1 MKRAMR
7 FEEDELDRLA
17 DRLADKFRDRMP
29 PRMTTSSEGKI
40 HGLDPDR
47 LYTAK
52 QVADR
57 WNVAKKTVRRNLKRT
72 DWNGQGVRFRG
83 IDILRY
89 EGVDIDAQ
97 SSSPGDEAPDESDTP
112 KPGGDG
118 RKYDGQLPEI

>member
-1 MKRAMR
+1 MR
-7 FEEDELDRLA
+7 FEEEELERLA
-17 DRLADKFRDRMP
+17 DRVAKKVDARSSASGK
-29 PRMTTSSEGKI
+29 TSSEGKI

-57 WNVAKKTVRRNLKRT
+57 WSVAKKTVRRNLKRT
-72 DWNGQGVRFRG
+72 DWNGDGVRFRG

-89 EGVDIDAQ
+89 EGVDMDAPP
-97 SSSPGDEAPDESDTP
+97 SPSVDEPQDDSDP
-112 KPGGDG
+112 PEPGGDG

>member
-1 MKRAMR
+1 MR
-7 FEEDELDRLA
+7 FEEEELDRLA
-17 DRLADKFRDRMP
+17 DRLAEKFRDRMP
-29 PRMTTSSEGKI
+29 SRVTTSSEGKI

-57 WNVAKKTVRRNLKRT
+57 WSVSETTVRRNLKRT
-72 DWNGQGVRFRG
+72 DWNGDGVRFRG

-89 EGVDIDAQ
+89 EGVDMEASP
-97 SSSPGDEAPDESDTP
+97 SSQGDEPSDESDP
-112 KPGGDG
+112 PEPGGDG